1 MAGEQAER
9 RARATR
15 ARERLVDALA
25 AALGDRLRVPAGER
39 PDPYRN
45 GVVVNAFG
53 LTERCARRA
62 AHPADDF
69 VETVATAR
77 RRIGLAALR
86 RLGDDAS
93 AADDLATAVQEV
105 IEERTD
111 LARGLCDWLEQLDR
125 AGRAAVAA
133 GAITWGTATSRLVR
147 SGAAVRWSDALSS
160 SAWNVPERPIRLTAT
175 HEALV
180 GGVVSGERLLLVA
193 DGAGGPTERLR
204 AAYLALV
211 RSLGTQHAPVRI
223 TLAAP
228 SRGTTSRVEVDD
240 ALLDLAVDRVVEHV
254 AMRADP
260 PSAPPAPGRWCR
272 HCHLL
277 DLCDE
282 GRARSEG

>member
-15 ARERLVDALA
+15 ARERLVDALD

-39 PDPYRN
+39 PDPYRD

-125 AGRAAVAA
+125 PGRAAVAA
-133 GAITWGTATSRLVR
+133 GAITWGTATARLVR
-147 SGAAVRWSDALSS
+147 SGAAVRWSDASSS

-193 DGAGGPTERLR
+193 EGAGGPTERLR

-211 RSLGTQHAPVRI
+211 RSLGTQHATVRI

-228 SRGTTSRVEVDD
+228 SRGATARVEVDD

>member
-9 RARATR
+9 RERATR
-15 ARERLVDALA
+15 ARDRLVDALDG
-25 AALGDRLRVPAGER
+25 ALADRLRVTVGER
-39 PDPYRN
+39 PDPYRD
-45 GVVVNAFG
+45 GVVVAAFG

-69 VETVATAR
+69 VESVATAR
-77 RRIGLAALR
+77 RRVALAALR
-86 RLGDDAS
+86 RVSDDAS
-93 AADDLATAVQEV
+93 AAQDVASAVQEV

-111 LARGLCDWLEQLDR
+111 LARGLCEWLEQLDR

-133 GAITWGTATSRLVR
+133 GAITWGTALARMVGGGAPVRWADASSSSSWNVPDRLVR
-147 SGAAVRWSDALSS
+147 
-160 SAWNVPERPIRLTAT
+160 LTAS
-175 HEALV
+175 HEALW

-193 DGAGGPTERLR
+193 DGSGGPTERLR

-211 RSLGTQHAPVRI
+211 RSLGTQHAPVRV

-228 SRGTTSRVEVDD
+228 SRGATTRVQVDD

-260 PSAPPAPGRWCR
+260 PTAPPAPGRWCR

-277 DLCDE
+277 ELCDE
-282 GRARSEG
+282 GRRWAEG